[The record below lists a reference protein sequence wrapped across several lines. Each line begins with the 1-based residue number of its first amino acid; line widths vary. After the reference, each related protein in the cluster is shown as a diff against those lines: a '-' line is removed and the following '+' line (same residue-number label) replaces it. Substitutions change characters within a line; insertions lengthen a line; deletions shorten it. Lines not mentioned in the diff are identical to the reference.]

1 MERLKIALAGN
12 PNVGKS
18 TLFNQ
23 LTGMRQHVG
32 NWPGKTV
39 ERAEGKFNYKANEI
53 NIIDLP
59 GNYSLTAYSPEEVI
73 SRDYIIDE
81 QPDVII
87 NVIDAGNLE
96 RNLYLTVQMMELGA
110 NIVIALNMNKNA
122 ENQGYKINIKKLS
135 ELLGIPVVKIEA
147 NVNEGTDKLLDT
159 VLKTATKPKNV
170 QNRLK
175 YGNELTEHIN
185 EISNEIKKESSLSD
199 MDPYWTSIKLLE
211 NDTIITDVVKESTG
225 TGLLNKVDKVKN
237 HLKDVIGDNS
247 EETIVDARY
256 GYINGLITE
265 AVKKPRLDK
274 KTRTDAIDRIV
285 TNKWLGLPIFA
296 IIMYL
301 IFQITFTI
309 GAPLQDLIDEGF
321 GALGEYLLGILG
333 ESWVSSLLVDG
344 IIGGVGG
351 VLTFVPIIFIM
362 FFLLSLL
369 EDSGYLARVAFVMD
383 KIMHKLVG
391 LHGKAFLPMLLGFG
405 CCVPGVMATRTLEDE
420 KDRLVT
426 MLIVPFMSCNA
437 RLPVYVLFIA
447 AFFSAYQGLVLFSLY
462 FLGIAVAI
470 LTAFIL
476 KRTAFKGMSSPF
488 IMELPPYRMPKLK
501 GVCIHTWERGKGFL
515 KKAGTIILA
524 TSIIIWTLSSL
535 PVGVEYG
542 TQDSVTGQIGTFLS
556 PIFEPLGFGNWQT
569 SVSLIFGVVAKE
581 NVVGTF
587 GTLFGIDAEGDEDG
601 MVSTLEDSFTPLS
614 AYALLVFVL
623 LYVPCFA
630 TVATIKKEANSWK
643 WAGFNV
649 VYSIAI
655 AYIFAFIIY
664 QGGML
669 LGLG

>member
-1 MERLKIALAGN
+1 MDKLKIALAGN

-39 ERAEGKFNYKANEI
+39 ERAEGTFNYKTTEI

-73 SRDYIIDE
+73 SRDFIINE
-81 QPDVII
+81 QPNVIV
-87 NVIDAGNLE
+87 NVIDAENLE

-122 ENQGYKINIKKLS
+122 EKIGYEINTEKLS
-135 ELLGIPVVKIEA
+135 ELLGMPIVKIEA
-147 NVNEGTDKLLDT
+147 NINEGIDTLLDT
-159 VLKTATKPKNV
+159 VLNAAQNPTNV
-170 QNRLK
+170 QYRLK
-175 YGNELTEHIN
+175 YGSELTEHID
-185 EISNEIKKESSLSD
+185 ELSKEIKKESSLSD
-199 MDPYWTSIKLLE
+199 IDSYWTSIKLLE
-211 NDTIITDVVKESTG
+211 NDSIIMEVVEESAG
-225 TGLLNKVDKVKN
+225 NQLINKVDTIKK
-237 HLKDVIGDNS
+237 HLKDVIGDDS
-247 EETIVDARY
+247 EESIVDARY
-256 GYINGLITE
+256 GYISGSVAE
-265 AVKKPRLDK
+265 AVKKPPLDK
-274 KTRTDAIDRIV
+274 KTRTDAIDRVV

-301 IFQITFTI
+301 IFEITFAI
-309 GAPLQDLIDEGF
+309 GTPLQDLIDKGF
-321 GALGEYLLGILG
+321 KILGDYLLGLLG
-333 ESWVSSLLVDG
+333 ESWVSSLLVNG

-351 VLTFVPIIFIM
+351 VLAFVPLIFILY
-362 FFLLSLL
+362 FLLCLL
-369 EDSGYLARVAFVMD
+369 EDSGYLARVAFVID
-383 KIMHKLVG
+383 KVMHKLVG
-391 LHGKAFLPMLLGFG
+391 LHGKAFIPMLLGFG
-405 CCVPGVMATRTLEDE
+405 CCVPGIMATRTLEDE
-420 KDRLVT
+420 KDRIVT
-426 MLIVPFMSCNA
+426 MLVVPFMSCNA
-437 RLPVYVLFIA
+437 RLPVYTLFIA
-447 AFFSAYQGLVLFSLY
+447 AFFSAYHGLVLFSLY

-470 LTAFIL
+470 ITAFIL
-476 KRTAFKGMSSPF
+476 KRTVFKGMSTPF

-535 PVGVEYG
+535 PVGVDYAE
-542 TQDSVTGQIGTFLS
+542 QDSITGQIGTFLS

-581 NVVGTF
+581 NVVNSF
-587 GTLFGIDAEGDEDG
+587 GTLFGIDTE
-601 MVSTLEDSFTPLS
+601 EDSDGAIAAIRDYFTPLS
-614 AYALLVFVL
+614 GYALLVFVL

-630 TVATIKKEANSWK
+630 TVATIKKESNSWK
-643 WAGFNV
+643 WAGFNI

-655 AYIFAFIIY
+655 AYTLAFIVY
-664 QGGML
+664 RGGLL